1 MDKLVRK
8 IEVPL
13 GIKAIEKAGLY
24 IVQKK
29 DLDRL
34 AEVAADAYQDYPLHN
49 WFTKG
54 KYDAK
59 ASKLIMQISLKT
71 MTEDAVIYADSEE
84 INGFA
89 VWLPFGFTG
98 SKTLP
103 FLMNGGLSLI
113 FHSGFGIIGR
123 LLTYE
128 TYAMNLK
135 KEFTENYD
143 WYLYNLSIK
152 KDAQGKG
159 IASKLMRPM
168 LQFCDDERMVA
179 YLETNKE
186 SNVGLYRHYGFD
198 LMKEEQ
204 IPKSTVTHY
213 AMVRKPKEQKWK
225 KRVNIKPSSNKTEAN
240 KMQNEKKELL
250 KKFKTVIDDLMD
262 HYEEYTDEEK
272 AQIKE
277 IFQKVAE
284 LNTILDKYDI
294 EAKFDWNEYF
304 TLVGQCFDSTPYIF

>member
-8 IEVPL
+8 IEIPL
-13 GIKAIEKAGLY
+13 AKKAVEKAGLY
-24 IVQKK
+24 LVQEK

-34 AEVAADAYQDYPLHN
+34 AKVAADAYQDYSLHN

-59 ASKLIMQISLKT
+59 ASELIMQISLRT
-71 MTEDAVIYADSEE
+71 MTQDAVIYADSEE

-103 FLMNGGLSLI
+103 FLMSGGLSLI
-113 FHSGFGIIGR
+113 LHSGLGIIGR

-143 WYLYNLSIK
+143 WYLYNLSIR

-159 IASKLMRPM
+159 LASKLMRPM

-186 SNVGLYRHYGFD
+186 ANVGLYQHYGFD
-198 LMKEEQ
+198 LMKQEQ

-213 AMVRKPKEQKWK
+213 AMVREPIYKE
-225 KRVNIKPSSNKTEAN
+225 
-240 KMQNEKKELL
+240 
-250 KKFKTVIDDLMD
+250 
-262 HYEEYTDEEK
+262 
-272 AQIKE
+272 
-277 IFQKVAE
+277 
-284 LNTILDKYDI
+284 
-294 EAKFDWNEYF
+294 
-304 TLVGQCFDSTPYIF
+304 

>member
-8 IEVPL
+8 IEIPL
-13 GIKAIEKAGLY
+13 AKNAIEKAGLY
-24 IVQKK
+24 IVQEK

-34 AEVAADAYQDYPLHN
+34 AEVAADAYKDYPLHN

-54 KYDAK
+54 KYDPI
-59 ASKLIMQISLKT
+59 ASKLIMQISLRT
-71 MTEDAVIYADSEE
+71 MSEDAVVYADSEE

-103 FLMNGGLSLI
+103 FLANGGMSLI
-113 FHSGFGIIGR
+113 LHSGPGIIGR

-128 TYAMNLK
+128 IYAMNLK
-135 KEFTENYD
+135 KEFTDNYD
-143 WYLYNLSIK
+143 WYLYNLSIR

-168 LQFCDDERMVA
+168 LQFCDDERMVV

-186 SNVGLYRHYGFD
+186 SNVGLYQHYGFE

-213 AMVRKPKEQKWK
+213 AMVRDP
-225 KRVNIKPSSNKTEAN
+225 I
-240 KMQNEKKELL
+240 
-250 KKFKTVIDDLMD
+250 
-262 HYEEYTDEEK
+262 Y
-272 AQIKE
+272 
-277 IFQKVAE
+277 
-284 LNTILDKYDI
+284 DK
-294 EAKFDWNEYF
+294 
-304 TLVGQCFDSTPYIF
+304 

>member
-1 MDKLVRK
+1 MDRLVRK
-8 IEVPL
+8 IEIPFAK
-13 GIKAIEKAGLY
+13 KAIENAGLY

-34 AEVAADAYQDYPLHN
+34 AEVAADAYRDYPLHN
-49 WFTKG
+49 WFTGG

-59 ASKLIMQISLKT
+59 ASELIMGISLKT

-103 FLMNGGLSLI
+103 FLMNGGLNLI
-113 FHSGFGIIGR
+113 FHSGLGIIGR

-135 KEFTENYD
+135 KEFTDNYD
-143 WYLYNLSIK
+143 WYLYNLSVK

-159 IASKLMRPM
+159 IAGKLMRPM
-168 LQFCDDERMVA
+168 LQFCDEERMVA

-186 SNVGLYRHYGFD
+186 TNVGIYRHYGFD
-198 LMKEEQ
+198 LMKEEL
-204 IPKSTVTHY
+204 IPKAPVTHY
-213 AMVRKPKEQKWK
+213 AMVRYPKGE
-225 KRVNIKPSSNKTEAN
+225 
-240 KMQNEKKELL
+240 
-250 KKFKTVIDDLMD
+250 
-262 HYEEYTDEEK
+262 
-272 AQIKE
+272 
-277 IFQKVAE
+277 
-284 LNTILDKYDI
+284 
-294 EAKFDWNEYF
+294 
-304 TLVGQCFDSTPYIF
+304 

>member
-8 IEVPL
+8 IEIPL
-13 GIKAIEKAGLY
+13 ARKAIEKAGLY
-24 IVQKK
+24 LVPKEEIA
-29 DLDRL
+29 RL
-34 AEVAADAYQDYPLHN
+34 AEVAADAYRDYPLHN
-49 WFTKG
+49 WLTKG
-54 KYDAK
+54 TYDAK

-84 INGFA
+84 LNGFA

-113 FHSGFGIIGR
+113 LHSGLGIIGR

-159 IASKLMRPM
+159 LASKLMRPM
-168 LQFCDDERMVA
+168 LRFCDDERMVA

-186 SNVGLYRHYGFD
+186 ANVGLYRHYGFD
-198 LMKEEQ
+198 LMQEEQ

-213 AMVRKPKEQKWK
+213 AMVRAPIYKE
-225 KRVNIKPSSNKTEAN
+225 
-240 KMQNEKKELL
+240 
-250 KKFKTVIDDLMD
+250 
-262 HYEEYTDEEK
+262 
-272 AQIKE
+272 
-277 IFQKVAE
+277 
-284 LNTILDKYDI
+284 
-294 EAKFDWNEYF
+294 
-304 TLVGQCFDSTPYIF
+304 

>member
-1 MDKLVRK
+1 MDKLVRR
-8 IEVPL
+8 IEIPL
-13 GIKAIEKAGLY
+13 AKSAIEKAGLY

-34 AEVAADAYQDYPLHN
+34 AQVAADAYRDYPLHN

-71 MTEDAVIYADSEE
+71 MMEDAVIYADSEE

-113 FHSGFGIIGR
+113 LHSGPDIIGR

-135 KEFTENYD
+135 KEFTEHYD

-159 IASKLMRPM
+159 VASKLLRPM
-168 LQFCDDERMVA
+168 LQFCDNERMVT

-186 SNVGLYRHYGFD
+186 ANVGLYRHYGFN

-204 IPKSTVTHY
+204 IPKSTVMHY
-213 AMVRKPKEQKWK
+213 AMVRKP
-225 KRVNIKPSSNKTEAN
+225 
-240 KMQNEKKELL
+240 M
-250 KKFKTVIDDLMD
+250 
-262 HYEEYTDEEK
+262 YE
-272 AQIKE
+272 
-277 IFQKVAE
+277 
-284 LNTILDKYDI
+284 N
-294 EAKFDWNEYF
+294 
-304 TLVGQCFDSTPYIF
+304 

>member
-13 GIKAIEKAGLY
+13 ARKAIEKAGLY

-34 AEVAADAYQDYPLHN
+34 ADIAADAYEDYPLHN

-54 KYDAK
+54 KYDKK

-71 MTEDAVIYADSEE
+71 MIEDAIIYADSEE
-84 INGFA
+84 LNGFA

-98 SKTLP
+98 SKTFP
-103 FLMNGGLSLI
+103 FLFNGGLKLI
-113 FHSGFGIIGR
+113 LHSGLGIIGR

-135 KEFTENYD
+135 KEFTDNFD

-159 IASKLMRPM
+159 IASKLVRPM
-168 LQFCDDERMVA
+168 LKFCDDEKMIA
-179 YLETNKE
+179 YLETNKA
-186 SNVGLYRHYGFD
+186 SNVTLYKHYGFE
-198 LMKEEQ
+198 LKKEEV
-204 IPKSTVTHY
+204 IPKTNVTHY
-213 AMVRKPKEQKWK
+213 AMVRY
-225 KRVNIKPSSNKTEAN
+225 
-240 KMQNEKKELL
+240 L
-250 KKFKTVIDDLMD
+250 KG
-262 HYEEYTDEEK
+262 E
-272 AQIKE
+272 
-277 IFQKVAE
+277 
-284 LNTILDKYDI
+284 
-294 EAKFDWNEYF
+294 
-304 TLVGQCFDSTPYIF
+304 

>member
-8 IEVPL
+8 IEIPL
-13 GIKAIEKAGLY
+13 AKNAIEKAGLY
-24 IVQKK
+24 IVQEK

-34 AEVAADAYQDYPLHN
+34 AEVAADAYRDYPLHN
-49 WFTKG
+49 WITKG

-59 ASKLIMQISLKT
+59 ASHLIMQISLKT

-103 FLMNGGLSLI
+103 FLLNGGLSLI
-113 FHSGFGIIGR
+113 LHAGPGIIGR

-135 KEFTENYD
+135 KTFTDNYD

-168 LQFCDDERMVA
+168 LDFCDAEKMVA
-179 YLETNKE
+179 YLETNGA
-186 SNVGLYRHYGFD
+186 SNVTLYQHYGFD
-198 LMKEEQ
+198 LMKEELV
-204 IPKSTVTHY
+204 PKTPVTHY
-213 AMVRKPKEQKWK
+213 ALVRYPK
-225 KRVNIKPSSNKTEAN
+225 
-240 KMQNEKKELL
+240 
-250 KKFKTVIDDLMD
+250 D
-262 HYEEYTDEEK
+262 
-272 AQIKE
+272 
-277 IFQKVAE
+277 
-284 LNTILDKYDI
+284 
-294 EAKFDWNEYF
+294 
-304 TLVGQCFDSTPYIF
+304 